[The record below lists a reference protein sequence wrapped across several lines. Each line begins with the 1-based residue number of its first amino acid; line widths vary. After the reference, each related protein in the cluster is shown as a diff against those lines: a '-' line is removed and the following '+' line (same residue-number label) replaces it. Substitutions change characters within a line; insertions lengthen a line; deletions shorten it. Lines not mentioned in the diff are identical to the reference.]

1 MSDDEDGDPRR
12 EDLCR
17 AIEKGNDYRALS
29 IVRGGVDV
37 NGEWGGSTHL
47 VCASFCNRVAV
58 VSCLLELGA
67 DADKTKPGHQTP
79 LGIAAH
85 GEHQEV
91 VELLVEVGN
100 AQLNKQ
106 DSDGRTALHCAAR
119 LGKLVPAKYLV
130 ARGCSLTVQ
139 NNDGRTALD
148 LATRRN
154 YPELVQFLTSASNLI
169 TTNDYSSLRSL
180 CAPYSTS
187 PFLSLNIARQL
198 RYTPILAARRARRI
212 HDDPSLH
219 APLLPFLLRLALLP
233 SADNRSPQTEGQVF
247 RRVLAFV
254 GTGFD
259 VELPDGVSSRTK
271 SRSSK
276 GVNVGAER
284 ARSSS

>member
-1 MSDDEDGDPRR
+1 MADEDPRH
-12 EDLCR
+12 EQLFR
-17 AIEKGNDYRALS
+17 AIINRDDATALS

-37 NGEWGGSTHL
+37 NGVWGGFTYL
-47 VCASFCNRVAV
+47 YRASAYNRVAV

-67 DADKTKPGHQTP
+67 DADKTNPGHQTP

-198 RYTPILAARRARRI
+198 RYTTILAARHARRI
-212 HDDPSLH
+212 HDDPSLRT
-219 APLLPFLLRLALLP
+219 PLLSFLLRIALLP
-233 SADNRSPQTEGQVF
+233 SADNRSPNTESQVF

-259 VELPDGVSSRTK
+259 VELPDVVSSRT
-271 SRSSK
+271 RSSTSK
-276 GVNVGAER
+276 SVNVGAKR